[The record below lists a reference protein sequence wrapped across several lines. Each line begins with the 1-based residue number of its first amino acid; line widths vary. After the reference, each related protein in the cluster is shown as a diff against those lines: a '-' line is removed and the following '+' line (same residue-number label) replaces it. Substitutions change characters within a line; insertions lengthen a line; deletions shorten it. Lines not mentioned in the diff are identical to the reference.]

1 MNSVFTAQY
10 ELNLYASLLLF
21 LILKRLAVALVI
33 IKTVVVYVDGLGF
46 TQEEYWTKNMFHFFP
61 YDFTLKHFCLG

>member
-1 MNSVFTAQY
+1 MFTARY

-21 LILKRLAVALVI
+21 LILKELAVTLDI

-46 TQEEYWTKNMFHFFP
+46 TQGEYWTNNMFNFFP